1 MKLNNN
7 SVTREELLE
16 EFPSYARSSEFP
28 YWKKRFIS
36 KNRNFWKEIKPNLPK
51 DWIQQLIIF
60 PHSFRKFEWNCMGE
74 KYDIW
79 KDKCI
84 QLRPSGIRVRRY
96 NAVPALV
103 SMSETQIP
111 ILGNEKRFLTVKEG
125 LKLQG
130 FDSTKVK
137 LMDSRVKS
145 FKAIGNAVNVK
156 VVEKILRVLTTL

>member
-1 MKLNNN
+1 
-7 SVTREELLE
+7 
-16 EFPSYARSSEFP
+16 
-28 YWKKRFIS
+28 
-36 KNRNFWKEIKPNLPK
+36 
-51 DWIQQLIIF
+51 
-60 PHSFRKFEWNCMGE
+60 MGE